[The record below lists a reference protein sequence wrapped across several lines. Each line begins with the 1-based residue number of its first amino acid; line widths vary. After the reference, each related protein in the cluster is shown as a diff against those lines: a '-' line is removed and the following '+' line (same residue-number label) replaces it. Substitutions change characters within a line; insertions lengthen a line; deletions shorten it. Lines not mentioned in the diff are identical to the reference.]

1 MFGVHSKINQWLLQP
16 AAKLVYLFLLDL
28 ILLQALLLDQL
39 SFALLKITISFVSLH
54 RCSYTKMVYI
64 VYYTA
69 YKAG

>member
-39 SFALLKITISFVSLH
+39 SFALLKITISFVSL
-54 RCSYTKMVYI
+54 R
-64 VYYTA
+64 
-69 YKAG
+69 